1 MAMWIKNLPDNH
13 SVLQSERTSDHDDGG
28 EGEAGE
34 QEQQEEEEG
43 RRGARWGRWRWSRGG
58 GGGWRGARGVLGDN
72 PLLLPVLVPASHP
85 VKEKVSF
92 KEKESRRNLNV
103 YCVQGLRP
111 SILAVTS
118 TYIPHSY
125 TFGFL
130 LIFHLSGHLR
140 QEVRPGQ
147 GVSGCFDNR
156 PEKNWIKAKK
166 YMCTGSLKITTF
178 FCALNINR
186 FLIF

>member
-58 GGGWRGARGVLGDN
+58 EGGWRGARGVLGDN
-72 PLLLPVLVPASHP
+72 PLLLPVLVPAPHP
-85 VKEKVSF
+85 VKGKVS
-92 KEKESRRNLNV
+92 KRKKTSRNLNV
-103 YCVQGLRP
+103 YWVQGLRP

-118 TYIPHSY
+118 TYMPHAY
-125 TFGFL
+125 IL
-130 LIFHLSGHLR
+130 LDFTCHI
-140 QEVRPGQ
+140 
-147 GVSGCFDNR
+147 
-156 PEKNWIKAKK
+156 
-166 YMCTGSLKITTF
+166 M
-178 FCALNINR
+178 
-186 FLIF
+186 

>member
-58 GGGWRGARGVLGDN
+58 GGGWRGARGVLGDH

-85 VKEKVSF
+85 VKEK
-92 KEKESRRNLNV
+92 
-103 YCVQGLRP
+103 
-111 SILAVTS
+111 I
-118 TYIPHSY
+118 
-125 TFGFL
+125 
-130 LIFHLSGHLR
+130 
-140 QEVRPGQ
+140 
-147 GVSGCFDNR
+147 
-156 PEKNWIKAKK
+156 
-166 YMCTGSLKITTF
+166 SLKGK
-178 FCALNINR
+178 
-186 FLIF
+186 